1 MLVPWRGLRDRQ
13 QMVHTPD
20 LYHFHV
26 IMGYGIIVYLLDI
39 CADASTESTDG
50 RTALNVSARLADDDT
65 DWLHSNLTYQR
76 DTRFVEEFQN
86 LSKRSRDSYEKKR
99 QHDRDMYSSMTGE
112 EKEVW
117 LHKNRE
123 YKKSIRETS
132 TSSHHNDIAFTTPGS
147 TIEQTG
153 LFIYLFIL
161 DSPLIVY

>member
-1 MLVPWRGLRDRQ
+1 MCIYWR
-13 QMVHTPD
+13 
-20 LYHFHV
+20 
-26 IMGYGIIVYLLDI
+26 
-39 CADASTESTDG
+39 CADASTESTDR
-50 RTALNVSARLADDDT
+50 RTALNVSSRLADDDA

-86 LSKRSRDSYEKKR
+86 LSSSAGLHGHGSYLTKSANYKNKRSRDSYEKKR

-153 LFIYLFIL
+153 LFIYMFIL
-161 DSPLIVY
+161 DPQFIVVY